1 MSAMPILKREH
12 GNVLSAVTYI
22 PSSIGRFESS
32 RRRRRKPRN
41 SAIPAADLAAALEAS
56 KMSKLFFVN
65 IPYNCSDRE
74 LQEWVESR
82 GFETRAIRIVR
93 DLVAGVSPAFG
104 YVELQDDTQIQEA
117 IGVLNGKKMRN
128 QTILVKEAQVQ
139 TTGASSGGRER
150 RTA

>member
-1 MSAMPILKREH
+1 
-12 GNVLSAVTYI
+12 
-22 PSSIGRFESS
+22 
-32 RRRRRKPRN
+32 
-41 SAIPAADLAAALEAS
+41 
-56 KMSKLFFVN
+56 MSKLFFVN

-82 GFETRAIRIVR
+82 GFKTRSLRIVR

-104 YVELQDDTQIQEA
+104 YVELQDDTQTHEA
-117 IGVLNGKKMRN
+117 IHILNGKKMRN

-139 TTGASSGGRER
+139 MTGASRGGLER

>member
-1 MSAMPILKREH
+1 MPTLKKGHGTAPNVVTSTPFSTGKSENNPSREK
-12 GNVLSAVTYI
+12 L
-22 PSSIGRFESS
+22 
-32 RRRRRKPRN
+32 KLLN
-41 SAIPAADLAAALEAS
+41 SVFRAAGGHVRALEAE

-82 GFETRAIRIVR
+82 GIKTRSIRIVR

-104 YVELQDDTQIQEA
+104 YVELKDDSQIQEA
-117 IGVLNGKKMRN
+117 ISVLNGKRMRN

-139 TTGASSGGRER
+139 GAGASRGVEHRSV
-150 RTA
+150 

>member
-1 MSAMPILKREH
+1 MELPSMWSH
-12 GNVLSAVTYI
+12 LSLPALEDPETE
-22 PSSIGRFESS
+22 SQTGRS
-32 RRRRRKPRN
+32 RLTF
-41 SAIPAADLAAALEAS
+41 ALQDTGTLARAQEAS

-82 GFETRAIRIVR
+82 GIETRSIRIVR

-104 YVELQDDTQIQEA
+104 YVELKDDTQIQEA
-117 IGVLNGKKMRN
+117 ISILNGKRMRN

-139 TTGASSGGRER
+139 TTGAVRGSGMER